1 MKNVGKK
8 DAAIRYF
15 LAALIIAAAV
25 YLSKDTVSKAIMF
38 AVAVGIM
45 LTARYSFCPIY
56 KVFGIKTNKK
66 D

>member
-25 YLSKDTVSKAIMF
+25 YFGKDIVTKAILF
-38 AVAVGIM
+38 AVALGIM

>member
-8 DAAIRYF
+8 DAAIRY
-15 LAALIIAAAV
+15 LIAAIIIAFAV
-25 YLSKDTVSKAIMF
+25 YTQTDTMIKAAAF
-38 AVAVGIM
+38 GVAIGIG
-45 LTARYSFCPIY
+45 LTARYNFCPIY

>member
-15 LAALIIAAAV
+15 LAALLIAGAV
-25 YLSKDTVSKAIMF
+25 YFGKDTVTKAILF
-38 AVAVGIM
+38 AIAIGIM

-56 KVFGIKTNKK
+56 RVFGIKTNKK